1 MVMARGRRLMSGFV
15 YRGVLAVCA
24 LFLLVLGAY
33 FMASGLVLLS

>member
-1 MVMARGRRLMSGFV
+1 MSGLV